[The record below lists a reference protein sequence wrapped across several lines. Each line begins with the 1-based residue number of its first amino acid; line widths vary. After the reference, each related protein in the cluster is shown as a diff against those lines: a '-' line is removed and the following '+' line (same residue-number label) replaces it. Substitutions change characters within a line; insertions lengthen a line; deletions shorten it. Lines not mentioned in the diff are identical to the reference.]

1 MLIALG
7 LSLFVIAQSMAWFQ
21 VNGQF
26 FSEWCK
32 AHPFIVSLLGIPIGL
47 AFMYGTNFLYIGM
60 DGKVWPARVLTFA
73 VGIVVF
79 IACTNLFLGESLTWK
94 TIISL
99 ILTFVIILIQTL

>member
-1 MLIALG
+1 
-7 LSLFVIAQSMAWFQ
+7 MAWFQ

-32 AHPFIVSLLGIPIGL
+32 NHTLIMSLIGIPVGL
-47 AFMYGTNFLYIGM
+47 AFMYGTNFLYLGM

-73 VGIVVF
+73 VGIIVF
-79 IACTNLFLGESLTWK
+79 IACTNWFLGESLTWR